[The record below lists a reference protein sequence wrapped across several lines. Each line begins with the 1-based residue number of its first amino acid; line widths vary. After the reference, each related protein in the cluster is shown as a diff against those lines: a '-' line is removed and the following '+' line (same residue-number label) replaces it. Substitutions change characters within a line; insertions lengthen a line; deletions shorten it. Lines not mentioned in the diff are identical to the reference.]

1 MRCFMQLKNL
11 FSDSTKEKNIDGI
24 KNKIIDKLLAVYVIV
39 SFPLLILSLTR
50 THTTGWTIS
59 YTLQLVFI
67 IFFAFIFI
75 FRKKLT
81 FRFKAL
87 STALLILF
95 IFVFSISYFGLLSS
109 GLAYV
114 LLLVVFVTLF
124 LGKKYGYISLGISL
138 VVYIVF
144 AILYSKSII
153 TYSFDTISMLHD
165 VRLWL
170 AIGLTLLVVSYTSI
184 FIVSGLEKALL
195 DLLHKSSQ
203 SETDYRLLFDQSS
216 EGIIIT
222 NIEGEILLV
231 NENFRKMSGFTN
243 DDIIGK
249 KYLDFVVVEAGKPK
263 PLRYDL
269 LQIGKTLV
277 TERKVHDKQGKIRH
291 VKVKTNMLPD
301 GRFQSLMS
309 DNYQQKLYEEQIEAE
324 KEFGKTLIE
333 TLPGIFYVFENY
345 DKLVQWNESLLLA
358 SGYSKDEIQKIHP
371 NELFDNG
378 EYENSAD
385 TMFKMKK
392 ADSAYF
398 RADLITKTG
407 ERVPL
412 YNSAINYKRN
422 GKIYLMGMGYDIS
435 GLLSAEK
442 ALKNSEENFRNIYN
456 NTSDAV
462 FIFNHS
468 FKVLSANERFFA
480 LTGLNPDDLKRVNIF
495 DFIFDKSALRK
506 VASEIFRV
514 DKGRVVVAEYLIT
527 DVAGRQFPIEVRSR
541 QIDYEGSMAVVTSF
555 NEITARKDFEKQVYS
570 VSVKAEEDERGRIA
584 KDLHDGLG
592 PLLSTCKIYLHNIKN
607 AEYSEREIHSYS
619 KLTELIN
626 ESLIGVK
633 EISNNLSPHILR
645 NFGLEHAL
653 KSFVE
658 KISMYSE
665 MKIETQ
671 LMAPNR
677 YDEIIEITLYRI
689 ATELLNN
696 TFKHSKAD
704 LVKIELFENDEKLYF
719 NYSDNG
725 TGFDYRKIW
734 QEKKGLGL
742 FNIVSRINSVGGK
755 INFDTDLNKGVK
767 VNIETHI

>member
-1 MRCFMQLKNL
+1 MPCSMQFKKI
-11 FSDSTKEKNIDGI
+11 FSGSIKEKNIDVI
-24 KNKIIDKLLAVYVIV
+24 KNKIIDKLLAVYVIMA
-39 SFPLLILSLTR
+39 FPLLFLSLSR
-50 THTTGWTIS
+50 SQTTGWTAS
-59 YTLQLVFI
+59 YTLQVVFI
-67 IFFAFIFI
+67 ILFLII
-75 FRKKLT
+75 YLFRKKLT
-81 FRFKAL
+81 FKFKAL
-87 STALLILF
+87 STAILILLIF
-95 IFVFSISYFGLLSS
+95 IFGVSYFGLLSS

-114 LLLVVFVTLF
+114 LMLVIFVTLF
-124 LGKKYGYISLGISL
+124 LGKKFGYASL
-138 VVYIVF
+138 VVSLVVFTVF

-153 TYSFDTISMLHD
+153 TYRFDTIVMLHD
-165 VRLWL
+165 VKLWL
-170 AIGLTLLVVSYTSI
+170 AIGLTLLVASYTSI
-184 FIVSGLEKALL
+184 FIVSGLEKASL
-195 DLLHKSSQ
+195 DLLYTSSQ
-203 SETDYRLLFDQSS
+203 NEIDYRLLFDQSS
-216 EGIIIT
+216 EGILIT
-222 NIEGEILLV
+222 NIESEVLLV
-231 NENFRKMSGFTN
+231 NENFRKMSGYTN
-243 DDIIGK
+243 DDIIGR
-249 KYLDFVVVEAGKPK
+249 KYLDFIVDEGGNPK
-263 PLRYDL
+263 PLKYDL
-269 LQIGKTLV
+269 LQNGQTLV
-277 TERKVHDKQGKIRH
+277 TERKVYDKQGRVRH
-291 VKVKTNMLPD
+291 VRVKTNMLSD
-301 GRFQSLMS
+301 GRFQSMMS
-309 DNYQQKLYEEQIEAE
+309 DNSQQKLYEEQIEAE
-324 KEFGKTLIE
+324 KEFGKTLVE

-358 SGYSKDEIQKIHP
+358 SGYSKEEIQKIHP
-371 NELFDNG
+371 NDLFDNG
-378 EYENSAD
+378 DYENSAD
-385 TMFKMKK
+385 SMFRTKK

-412 YNSAINYKRN
+412 YNSALNYKRN

-435 GLLSAEK
+435 GLLSTEK

-456 NTSDAV
+456 NTSDAI
-462 FIFNHS
+462 FIFNHG
-468 FKVLSANERFFA
+468 FKVLSANERFFS
-480 LTGLNPDDLKRVNIF
+480 LTGLKFEDLDKVNIF
-495 DFIFDKSALRK
+495 DFIFDRSALRK

-527 DVAGRQFPIEVRSR
+527 DVSGRQFPIEVRSR
-541 QIDYEGSMAVVTSF
+541 QIDYEGNMAVVTSF

-607 AEYSEREIHSYS
+607 AEYSEKEIHSYS
-619 KLTELIN
+619 KLAELIN

-658 KISMYSE
+658 KVSMYSE
-665 MKIETQ
+665 IKIETM
-671 LMAPNR
+671 LKAPNR
-677 YDEIIEITLYRI
+677 YDEIIEITLYRV

-704 LVKIELFENDEKLYF
+704 LVIIELFENDEKLF
-719 NYSDNG
+719 LNYSDDG
-725 TGFDYRKIW
+725 SGFDYRKIW

-755 INFDTDLNKGVK
+755 INFDTDLNKGVQ